1 MAYNRWLT
9 PNNPYD
15 CGPSELYHHGVK
27 GMKWGKHL
35 FGKGVDLPQ
44 GGGGGGGLL
53 EPEEPDDEEWK
64 EALKKLENGEI
75 SREQFKAIEAK
86 RDKAYAEYYKKIQ
99 SLPYR
104 LTHNPLEVAN
114 DVAVKGIHAAEN
126 VKDAVTHPGE
136 TASQAI
142 HKGQELVDKFK
153 SKIPRKKATGN
164 TEGKLDPTPTTFTEN
179 VITENVISENK
190 IKEKKTKENKLKEKR
205 EKETVT
211 RSASDSSLPRSK
223 KRNVTEGT
231 GVKLRGTGTTKKV
244 EAQGESVDDDAR
256 ARRYGLVQG
265 RDRYRKNG
273 KYRNMNLTDVY
284 GENAKV
290 KDRSGYRGKNL
301 FKDIDVD
308 DIHDGKNYATREVNV
323 GGFKWKSKDNDGR
336 YDLRDKVR
344 EKITGAADD
353 DHLIST
359 YKDYVKNYDRR
370 ADQTHAWSV
379 GLEEEHIRNQAR
391 KHTDNV
397 EQKIYD
403 KSLAGTLK
411 RVTQKK
417 RRRRW

>member
-1 MAYNRWLT
+1 MVYNRWLT
-9 PNNPYD
+9 PENPYD
-15 CGPSELYHHGVK
+15 YSSSELYHHGVK
-27 GMKWGKHL
+27 GMKWGKHI
-35 FGKGVDLPQ
+35 FGQGAIQ
-44 GGGGGGGLL
+44 IGSSGGGAAETDPELAELAEKYKKGL
-53 EPEEPDDEEWK
+53 
-64 EALKKLENGEI
+64 I
-75 SREQFKAIEAK
+75 SASEFKTAKAKIDAK
-86 RDKAYAEYYKKIQ
+86 RIQEKANN
-99 SLPYR
+99 L
-104 LTHNPLEVAN
+104 AN
-114 DVAVKGIHAAEN
+114 NARN
-126 VKDAVTHPGE
+126 
-136 TASQAI
+136 
-142 HKGQELVDKFK
+142 LV
-153 SKIPRKKATGN
+153 SRKRN
-164 TEGKLDPTPTTFTEN
+164 
-179 VITENVISENK
+179 ITEN
-190 IKEKKTKENKLKEKR
+190 
-205 EKETVT
+205 
-211 RSASDSSLPRSK
+211 
-223 KRNVTEGT
+223 GT
-231 GVKLRGTGTTKKV
+231 GVQLRGSAAKKKTSNGNSFYEKNKDKMNYTV
-244 EAQGESVDDDAR
+244 GDMDLDAR
-256 ARRYGLVQG
+256 KRRYTAEG

-323 GGFKWKSKDNDGR
+323 GGVKWKSKDNDGR

-391 KHTDNV
+391 KHTDSV

-411 RVTQKK
+411 RITSKK
-417 RRRRW
+417 RRRW